1 MGGNIESDV
10 VIVLLVMIVSQ
21 IIIIPNALQC
31 IGKTRM
37 LAVCLLRHQKV
48 KLLSPASH
56 TLHAQ

>member
-31 IGKTRM
+31 IGKTCNACCM
-37 LAVCLLRHQKV
+37 SITAPESQ
-48 KLLSPASH
+48 A
-56 TLHAQ
+56 T